1 MSGDDPLDP
10 ENLQKMLQQMLQM
23 LGGAGG
29 NPFGPSVDPWVQATQ
44 VAESIAAQ
52 KGSDVNVDPKVRL
65 AIEDLARIA
74 DLHARQ
80 RPGVNLPSTVP
91 VQAVSRR
98 TWTSDAVAA
107 YRPFFE
113 RFIEALQQNAV
124 TDLVVGEEMV
134 SEEEAA
140 ELGALS
146 QMFSQMM
153 GSMAPLMVAG
163 SAGSMLGYL
172 GQRAIGTYDLPV
184 PRADGDIQVVPDGM
198 DEIAAATGA
207 PVAEVQMYVLI
218 HELIAHAVVTVPHV
232 ADRLD
237 ALYMDF
243 ASAFRPNHEAIMEE
257 VGEITDLTQLM
268 QISSQ
273 MNDPEALL
281 RMMRSRTHDLLM
293 PQLDALVAA
302 VLGFVEHSTM
312 TACASLMTGHPA
324 IRDALRARRTER
336 HDAETFME
344 QLLGINITDQTL
356 ERGAGFV
363 AGIIER
369 AGDQGL
375 ERLWADELD
384 LPTSAEIDAPGLW
397 LERIGLGAS
406 EVPAFEVPDD
416 LSGLE

>member
-1 MSGDDPLDP
+1 
-10 ENLQKMLQQMLQM
+10 MLQQMMQM
-23 LGGAGG
+23 FSGAGS
-29 NPFGPSVDPWVQATQ
+29 NPFGLSGDPWEQARQ
-44 VAESIAAQ
+44 VAESIATQ
-52 KGSDVNVDPKVRL
+52 KGPDTNVDPKVRL

-80 RPGVNLPSTVP
+80 RPGVRLGSSVR
-91 VQAVSRR
+91 VQVVSRR
-98 TWTSDAVAA
+98 TWTSDAVGA

-113 RFIEALQQNAV
+113 RFIEALEQNGF
-124 TDLVVGEEMV
+124 TDLVVGDEI
-134 SEEEAA
+134 SGFEADQ
-140 ELGALS
+140 ELGAMN

-153 GSMAPLMVAG
+153 GSMAPMMVAG

-172 GQRAIGTYDLPV
+172 GQRIIGTYDLPV

-198 DEIAAATGA
+198 DEIAASTGA
-207 PVAEVQMYVLI
+207 PIAEVQMYVLI
-218 HELIAHAVVTVPHV
+218 HELIAHAVLSVPHV
-232 ADRLD
+232 SAHLE

-243 ASAFRPNHEAIMEE
+243 ASAFRPNHDAIMEE
-257 VGEITDLTQLM
+257 IGDVTDLSQIL

-273 MNDPEALL
+273 MSDPESLL
-281 RMMRSRTHDLLM
+281 RMMRSRTHDLLV

-312 TACASLMTGHPA
+312 AACASLMTGHPA

-336 HDAETFME
+336 HDAEAFME

-356 ERGAGFV
+356 DRGASFV

-369 AGDQGL
+369 AGDEGL

-384 LPTSAEIDAPGLW
+384 LPTAAEVDAPGLW
-397 LERIGLGAS
+397 LERIGLGQS
-406 EVPAFEVPDD
+406 EVPTFEVPDD

>member
-1 MSGDDPLDP
+1 
-10 ENLQKMLQQMLQM
+10 MLQQMLQM
-23 LGGAGG
+23 LGGGG
-29 NPFGPSVDPWVQATQ
+29 ASPFGPPGDPWVQAKK
-44 VAESIAAQ
+44 VAEAIASQNGA
-52 KGSDVNVDPKVRL
+52 DVNVDPKVRL
-65 AIEDLARIA
+65 SIEDLARVA
-74 DLHARQ
+74 ELHARQ
-80 RPGVNLPSTVP
+80 RPGVHLPSTVR
-91 VQAVSRR
+91 VDVVSRR
-98 TWTSDAVAA
+98 TWTSDAVDA

-113 RFIEALQQNAV
+113 RFIEALQQNGIA
-124 TDLVVGEEMV
+124 DLALGGEIGG
-134 SEEEAA
+134 EAA
-140 ELGALS
+140 DELGAMN

-172 GQRAIGTYDLPV
+172 GQGIIGTYDLPV
-184 PRADGDIQVVPDGM
+184 PRSDGHIQVVPDGM
-198 DEIAAATGA
+198 EEIAGATGA

-218 HELIAHAVVTVPHV
+218 HELIAHSVLSVPHV
-232 ADRLD
+232 ADRLE

-243 ASAFRPNHEAIMEE
+243 ASAFRPNPDAIMEE
-257 VGEITDLTQLM
+257 VGDITDLSQIV

-273 MNDPEALL
+273 MNDPESLL

-324 IRDALRARRTER
+324 IRDALRVRRTEQ
-336 HDAETFME
+336 HDAEAFME

-356 ERGAGFV
+356 DRGARFV

-369 AGDQGL
+369 AGDEGL

-384 LPTSAEIDAPGLW
+384 LPTAAEVDAPGLW
-397 LERIGLGAS
+397 LERIGLGDS
-406 EVPAFEVPDD
+406 GTLGFEVPDD

>member
-1 MSGDDPLDP
+1 
-10 ENLQKMLQQMLQM
+10 MLQQMLQM
-23 LGGAGG
+23 FGGAGA
-29 NPFGPSVDPWVQATQ
+29 NPFGPPGDPWDQARK

-52 KGSDVNVDPKVRL
+52 RGADANVDPKVRL

-80 RPGVNLPSTVP
+80 RPGVSLASTVRI
-91 VQAVSRR
+91 QAVSRR
-98 TWTSDAVAA
+98 TWTSDAVGA

-113 RFIEALQQNAV
+113 RFIEALQQNSVADLAV
-124 TDLVVGEEMV
+124 SDELAGIEGAE
-134 SEEEAA
+134 
-140 ELGALS
+140 ELGAMS
-146 QMFSQMM
+146 EMFSQMM

-163 SAGSMLGYL
+163 SAGSMLGHL
-172 GQRAIGTYDLPV
+172 GQRIIGTYDLPV

-198 DEIAAATGA
+198 EEIAAATGA
-207 PVAEVQMYVLI
+207 PIVEVQMYVLI
-218 HELIAHAVVTVPHV
+218 HELIAHAVLSVPHV
-232 ADRLD
+232 AARLE

-243 ASAFRPNHEAIMEE
+243 ASAFRPNQDAIMEE
-257 VGEITDLTQLM
+257 IGDVTDLGQIL

-273 MNDPEALL
+273 MSDPESLL

-312 TACASLMTGHPA
+312 AACASLMTGHPA

-336 HDAETFME
+336 HDAEAFME

-356 ERGAGFV
+356 ERGDSFV
-363 AGIIER
+363 TGIIER
-369 AGDQGL
+369 AGDRGL

-384 LPTSAEIDAPGLW
+384 LPTAAEVDAPGLW
-397 LERIGLGAS
+397 LERIGLGQS
-406 EVPAFEVPDD
+406 DITAFEVPDD
-416 LSGLE
+416 LSGLD